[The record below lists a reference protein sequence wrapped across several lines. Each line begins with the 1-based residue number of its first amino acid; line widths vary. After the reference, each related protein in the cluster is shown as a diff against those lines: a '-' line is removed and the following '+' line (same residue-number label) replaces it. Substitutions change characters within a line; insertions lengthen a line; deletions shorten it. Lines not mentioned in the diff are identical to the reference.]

1 MGRECSFAILRA
13 PLLWLTAFVV
23 KYGGAI
29 RVPCLKKVINVTNIP
44 TVPSGPV
51 RITRLISGGND
62 QIALNVRYTLEN
74 QL

>member
-1 MGRECSFAILRA
+1 
-13 PLLWLTAFVV
+13 
-23 KYGGAI
+23 
-29 RVPCLKKVINVTNIP
+29 VINVTNIP